1 MTFQPPTSLWPW
13 LAPLLALA
21 SGWALWLAIRS
32 SAGLA
37 RPWRVTI
44 ALLRLAAVAM
54 LVLVVLNPGRWH
66 QPVSPS
72 TRSFLVLLDRSS
84 SMTVPDENGEARWS
98 AGVKLADEAVKAAG
112 KAGYVPVGHTFAQAL
127 DSGNAELPW
136 SNASADGAGSALPA
150 ALDAALAAESARGR
164 NPAGLV
170 VLSDG
175 RQTGVV
181 PELDAAVARARAF
194 AIPIHTIT
202 LGGSWQAK
210 DLRVSSARRQVLAYP
225 GRPVKVPVVVEARGL
240 GPIEAEVILRS
251 EDGTEAARSMVRL
264 PGDGKSVVT
273 LTFDAPAVGGTYSVD
288 SPARPGEEVAGN
300 NRDTV
305 RLRVLSGKTRVFI
318 AEGAPYWDS
327 KFLAQLLRQ
336 VPFMEVDSVHRLSD
350 ERFFF
355 LSSDGTAEDTAGAAD
370 SRPVFPSTA
379 EALSRYDLVV
389 FGKACEHFLTPERM
403 ALLTSF
409 IRDQGGAV
417 LFARGKP
424 YSVELPGISALEPV
438 EWGGGQVS
446 SFRLT
451 PAAEGEAAGL
461 FGEALPA
468 VADPLWASLPL
479 LQDAR
484 EVQTPKPFARVL
496 AQGVSETGGITTPL
510 LIVRRF
516 GLGVTGLINAD
527 GLWKWD
533 FYPEAR
539 ELGNMYEEFW
549 TQLIQWM
556 ASYSEFLPGQDFSL
570 RISSARVLPGD
581 PVTFQIGWRGQSKA
595 PDPRLEVVRG
605 DEVVSTIVA
614 APASSDD
621 GRSRWQGTIRAGIPG
636 DYRLRVAHDNTSAP
650 VAAGGLPEA
659 TLKVA
664 SPPGELD
671 NLDADPDYLAAIS
684 KATGGQSL
692 RGSES
697 AALLENLGAAA
708 SAETREPPVFQPL
721 WTRASFFLLLAGFFS
736 ADWIIRR
743 RHGLS

>member
-1 MTFQPPTSLWPW
+1 MY
-13 LAPLLALA
+13 LL
-21 SGWALWLAIRS
+21 
-32 SAGLA
+32 
-37 RPWRVTI
+37 
-44 ALLRLAAVAM
+44 
-54 LVLVVLNPGRWH
+54 
-66 QPVSPS
+66 
-72 TRSFLVLLDRSS
+72 
-84 SMTVPDENGEARWS
+84 E
-98 AGVKLADEAVKAAG
+98 
-112 KAGYVPVGHTFAQAL
+112 
-127 DSGNAELPW
+127 
-136 SNASADGAGSALPA
+136 
-150 ALDAALAAESARGR
+150 
-164 NPAGLV
+164 
-170 VLSDG
+170 
-175 RQTGVV
+175 
-181 PELDAAVARARAF
+181 
-194 AIPIHTIT
+194 
-202 LGGSWQAK
+202 
-210 DLRVSSARRQVLAYP
+210 
-225 GRPVKVPVVVEARGL
+225 
-240 GPIEAEVILRS
+240 
-251 EDGTEAARSMVRL
+251 
-264 PGDGKSVVT
+264 
-273 LTFDAPAVGGTYSVD
+273 
-288 SPARPGEEVAGN
+288 SPARPGEEVVTN

-350 ERFFF
+350 DRFFF
-355 LSSDGTAEDTAGAAD
+355 LSADGTAEDTAGAAD
-370 SRPVFPSTA
+370 TRPVFPSTA

-403 ALLTSF
+403 ALLTAF

-417 LFARGKP
+417 LFARGKA

-438 EWGGGQVS
+438 EWGGGQVE
-446 SFRLT
+446 SFRFT

-468 VADPLWASLPL
+468 VADPLWTSLPL

-496 AQGVSETGGITTPL
+496 AHGVTESGGVSAPL
-510 LIVRRF
+510 LVVRRF

-570 RISSARVLPGD
+570 RASAARVMPGD
-581 PVTFQIGWRGQSKA
+581 AVTFQIGWRGQGKA
-595 PDPRLEVVRG
+595 PEPRLEVVRG
-605 DEVVSTIVA
+605 EEILSTIVA

-621 GRSRWQGTIRAGIPG
+621 GRPRWQGSIRAAAPG
-636 DYRLRVAHDNTSAP
+636 DYRLRVVHDAGAAP
-650 VAAGGLPEA
+650 VASGGLPET

-671 NLDADPDYLAAIS
+671 NLDADPEYLAAIS

-692 RGSES
+692 GADES
-697 AALLENLGAAA
+697 ATLFDNLGAAA
-708 SAETREPPVFQPL
+708 SAETREPPVFLPL
-721 WTRASFFLLLAGFFS
+721 WTKIPVFLLLLGLFAI
-736 ADWIIRR
+736 DWIIRR

>member
-1 MTFQPPTSLWPW
+1 
-13 LAPLLALA
+13 
-21 SGWALWLAIRS
+21 
-32 SAGLA
+32 LA

-44 ALLRLAAVAM
+44 AVLRFAAVAM
-54 LVLVVLNPGRWH
+54 LVLVVLNPGRWR

-72 TRSFLVLLDRSS
+72 TRSFLVLVDRSS
-84 SMTVPDENGEARWS
+84 SMAVPDENGGTRWS
-98 AGVKLADEAVKAAG
+98 AGVKVADVAIKAAE
-112 KAGYVPVGHTFAQAL
+112 KSGYVPVGHTFAEAL
-127 DSGNAELPW
+127 DSGTVASPW
-136 SNASADGAGSALPA
+136 EKAAADGTGSALPA

-164 NPAGLV
+164 SPAGV
-170 VLSDG
+170 VVISDG
-175 RQTGVV
+175 RQTGVM

-194 AIPIHTIT
+194 AIPVHTIA

-210 DLRVSSARRQVLAYP
+210 DLRVASARRQVLAYP
-225 GRPVKVPVVVEARGL
+225 GRPVKVPVVLESRGL

-251 EDGTEAARSMVRL
+251 EDGTEAARSTVRL
-264 PGDGKSVVT
+264 SGDGKSVVT
-273 LTFDAPAVGGTYSVD
+273 LAFEAPANGGTYSVE
-288 SPARPGEEVAGN
+288 SPARPGEEVATN

-370 SRPVFPSTA
+370 ARPVFPSTA

-403 ALLTSF
+403 ALLTAF

-424 YSVELPGISALEPV
+424 YSVELPGINALEPV

-446 SFRLT
+446 SFRFT

-468 VADPLWASLPL
+468 VADPLWTSLPL

-496 AQGVSETGGITTPL
+496 AQGVSETGGVTTPL
-510 LIVRRF
+510 LVVRRF

-570 RISSARVLPGD
+570 RVSSARVLPGD
-581 PVTFQIGWRGQSKA
+581 AVTFQIGWRGQGKA
-595 PDPRLEVVRG
+595 PEPRLEVVRG

-614 APASSDD
+614 APATSDD
-621 GRSRWQGTIRAGIPG
+621 GRPRWQGTVRAGEAG
-636 DYRLRVAHDNTSAP
+636 DYRLRLVHDTTSSP

-671 NLDADPDYLAAIS
+671 HLDADPEYLANIS
-684 KATGGQSL
+684 KATGGQTL
-692 RGSES
+692 RVSES
-697 AALLENLGAAA
+697 AALFDNLAAAA

-721 WTRASFFLLLAGFFS
+721 WTQSSIFLLLTGFFA